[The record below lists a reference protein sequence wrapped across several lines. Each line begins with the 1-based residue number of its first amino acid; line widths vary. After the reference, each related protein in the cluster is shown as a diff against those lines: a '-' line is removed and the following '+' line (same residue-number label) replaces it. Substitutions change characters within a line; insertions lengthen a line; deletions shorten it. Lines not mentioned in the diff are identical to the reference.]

1 MRLSIP
7 RIILWGLILFVTGC
21 DAPINFSKDDFLAE
35 LSIRRRIDDQ
45 ELVVTVAADVDQ
57 PDLWVKYDL
66 FVITKSG
73 QQRSL
78 LTNETQLKSAANTH
92 RFALEDLSEIDRDK
106 LPVGI
111 YYIVFRGQPDEGRQ
125 LFCGTVSVET
135 APMMSSSSPEE

>member
-111 YYIVFRGQPDEGRQ
+111 YYIVFRGQPDEGWQ

>member
-7 RIILWGLILFVTGC
+7 RMILWGLILFVTGC

-111 YYIVFRGQPDEGRQ
+111 YYIAFRGQPDEGRQ

-135 APMMSSSSPEE
+135 DLKMSSSSPEE